1 MAKQFEMEWNHEG
14 FEAIL
19 QAPGTASAIES
30 AMRNIQKRANS
41 NNHRGGKGFH
51 AGKRI
56 ARAYGSNR
64 WLGFVYT
71 SDLNSRIAESE
82 DKALSRAVGGG
93 G

>member
-1 MAKQFEMEWNHEG
+1 MATKMTIEWNHQG

-19 QAPGTASAIES
+19 QAPGTASAVES
-30 AMRNIQKRANS
+30 AMRSIQNRANA
-41 NNHRGGKGFH
+41 NNHRGGKGFG

-56 ARAYGSNR
+56 GRAYGSNR

-71 SDLNSRIAESE
+71 QDIKGAIAQSE
-82 DKALSRAVGGG
+82 DQALTRAVGGG

>member
-1 MAKQFEMEWNHEG
+1 MATKMTIEWNHQG

-19 QAPGTASAIES
+19 QAPGTASAVES
-30 AMRNIQKRANS
+30 AMRSIQNKANA
-41 NNHRGGKGFH
+41 NNRRGGKGFG

-71 SDLNSRIAESE
+71 QDIRGAIAQSE
-82 DKALSRAVGGG
+82 DQALTRAVGGG